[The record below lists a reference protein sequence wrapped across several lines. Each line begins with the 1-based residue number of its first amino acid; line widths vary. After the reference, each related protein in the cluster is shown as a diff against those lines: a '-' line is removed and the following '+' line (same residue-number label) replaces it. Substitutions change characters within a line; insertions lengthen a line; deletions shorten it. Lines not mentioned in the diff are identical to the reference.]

1 MSKDENSW
9 FKVCHQEEISGDK
22 VKKFSFDEVEILI
35 AKSKKGFVAL
45 PTMCPHMAEPLN
57 ESGLISDGFLTC
69 SKHLWQWDLS
79 TGESKGVAEVDL
91 LTYSTKIVD
100 EYIWVYMDNELKYEY
115 EEEEDDDFEW

>member
-22 VKKFSFDEVEILI
+22 VKKFSLDEVEILI

-57 ESGLISDGFLTC
+57 ESGLISDGLLTC

-91 LTYSTKIVD
+91 LTYSTKIID

>member
-9 FKVCHQEEISGDK
+9 FKVCHQEEILGDK
-22 VKKFSFDEVEILI
+22 VKKFSLDKVEILV
-35 AKSKKGFVAL
+35 AKSKKGFVAF

-57 ESGLISDGFLTC
+57 ESGLISDGLLTC
-69 SKHLWQWDLS
+69 SKHLWQWELS
-79 TGESKGVAEVDL
+79 TGKSKGVAEVDL

>member
-22 VKKFSFDEVEILI
+22 VKKFSLDEVEILI

-57 ESGLISDGFLTC
+57 ESGLISDGLLTC

-79 TGESKGVAEVDL
+79 TGESKGAAEVDL

>member
-22 VKKFSFDEVEILI
+22 VKKFSLDEVEILI

-57 ESGLISDGFLTC
+57 ESGLISDGLLTC

-79 TGESKGVAEVDL
+79 TGESKGVTEVDL